1 MCCTGRYTPQHIP
14 KVHVIFQERY
24 LDRVLRR
31 IRWCEERELERLG
44 EREPLE
50 PLLGEPLREPLD
62 PLLGEPLDPLLG
74 EPLDPLLGEPLSEL
88 LGGDS
93 LLLPPLCK
101 LVLSCSSLLPRPP
114 HPSLEPFLT
123 EEGSCDTDLPLGPF
137 SSEAS
142 LDLL

>member
-1 MCCTGRYTPQHIP
+1 MLYTPQSNPI
-14 KVHVIFQERY
+14 VHVTTQDRY
-24 LDRVLRR
+24 LDRVFRR
-31 IRWCEERELERLG
+31 IRWCEERELERIGERDPLDPLLG
-44 EREPLE
+44 EPLREPLE
-50 PLLGEPLREPLD
+50 PLLGEPLN
-62 PLLGEPLDPLLG
+62 

-101 LVLSCSSLLPRPP
+101 LVRSCSSLLPRPQ
-114 HPSLEPFLT
+114 PSLEPFLT
-123 EEGSCDTDLPLGPF
+123 EGSCDTDLQGPF